1 MRRRLV
7 DFLFRS
13 AFVAAA
19 VVAPSAPRPASA
31 QSGWLPTSWFT
42 SGDVDP
48 QAMYPLAE
56 KDGPWLVLATTF
68 RGEGAREDARKLV
81 QELHG
86 SHRLTAYTHE
96 KAFDYTGEQRGMGL
110 NPDGTPKRMRYANE
124 GQVLE
129 VAVLVG
135 DFASAED
142 PRAQKMLQKVK
153 QLRPRVLEGTKANRL
168 ESDFIQANRD
178 HVGGGGASKPPLH
191 TALLIPNPLLPADY
205 FSRQQIDE
213 FVMQMNADVTHS
225 LLDCPGRYTVRVA
238 TFTGAGSFNT
248 ASGSAEPDADAR
260 STVDVN
266 RFLEALKGNG
276 WKDPQ
281 LRGVEEESRLVEAA
295 DKAHRL
301 TEALRRSGWPAWEF
315 HDRDSSIVCVGSIDQ
330 LAVAG
335 NGGRPMPHPEIAR
348 IVTGLGPD
356 PAALARGQIM
366 PRAFDGILL
375 DVQPRPIDVPRPP
388 AGRR

>member
-1 MRRRLV
+1 VKR
-7 DFLFRS
+7 
-13 AFVAAA
+13 FVVRHGGRMFTIAVLLAAA
-19 VVAPSAPRPASA
+19 VQPVAAVA
-31 QSGWLPTSWFT
+31 QNGWLPTTWFSPAET
-42 SGDVDP
+42 VDS

-81 QELHG
+81 QELRG
-86 SHRLTAYTHE
+86 SHRLQAYTHE
-96 KAFDYTGEQRGMGL
+96 KAFDFTGEQRGMGL

-124 GQVLE
+124 GHVVE

-135 DFASAED
+135 DFASLED
-142 PRAQKMLQKVK
+142 PRGQKMLQKVK
-153 QLRPRVLEGTKANRL
+153 QLRPRSLGGTAANRL
-168 ESDFIQANRD
+168 ESDFLQANRQL
-178 HVGGGGASKPPLH
+178 GGAGTKPPLH
-191 TALLIPNPLLPADY
+191 AALLIPNPLLPADF
-205 FSRQQIDE
+205 FSRQQIDD
-213 FVMQMNADVTHS
+213 FVMEMNADVTHG

-238 TFTGAGSFNT
+238 TFTGAGTFNT
-248 ASGSAEPDADAR
+248 GAGSEPIAEPEGGF
-260 STVDVN
+260 VDVN
-266 RFLEALKGNG
+266 RFIGVLKGNG

-281 LRGVEEESRLVEAA
+281 LRGVQQESRLVEAA

-301 TEALRRSGWPAWEF
+301 TEALRRSGWQAWEF

-330 LAVAG
+330 LVVPG
-335 NGGRPMPHPEIAR
+335 PGGRQTPHPEVAR

-366 PRAFDGILL
+366 PRSFDGILL
-375 DVQPRPIDVPRPP
+375 DVQPKPIDVPRPP